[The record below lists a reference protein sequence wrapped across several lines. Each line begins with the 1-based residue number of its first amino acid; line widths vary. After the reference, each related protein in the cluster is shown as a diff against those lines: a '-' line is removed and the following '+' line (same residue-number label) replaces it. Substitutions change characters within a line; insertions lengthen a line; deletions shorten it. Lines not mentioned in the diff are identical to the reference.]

1 MIMNLDNNYKKTK
14 IAIMSVADIL
24 NYGDTL
30 FSFVARQ
37 EILKRLPNAEF
48 RFFTPTSSV
57 IEGETF
63 YGYTRE
69 NLEIF
74 KPTAILVIGGE
85 VIHKYDKVVWHE
97 MYKNINKPI
106 LSDNVS
112 DTFFDWLD
120 YPCFKAWFSVGV
132 LYFNDGNKIDLTN
145 LNKLNYIGVRGILSK
160 KNLELNLLTSNS
172 KIKMVPDIGWLFN
185 RYFSDYKMQL
195 DTLEKN
201 LGLSILDKK
210 YVVFNINHTSIQ
222 KHKIEKVKNILNNF
236 AIDHD
241 CYIFLLPIIKSYK
254 DTEDLIGF
262 KASHIFLLPDNLSLK
277 ETGAL
282 LMGAWF
288 YIGSSLHAA
297 ITTMSNFKN
306 AAIIHDVQLT
316 KFQDHF
322 AHSMRID
329 FWDNNW
335 LNIGTILEKL
345 KETPLLS
352 LKKYAEY
359 MSITIDEKLDELCNI
374 LSS

>member
-1 MIMNLDNNYKKTK
+1 MTMNVNDDFKEIR

-30 FSFVARQ
+30 FPFVARQ
-37 EILKRLPNAEF
+37 EILKRLPNAKF
-48 RFFTPTSSV
+48 RFFTPTNAV

-63 YGYTRE
+63 YGYTRK

-85 VIHKYDKVVWHE
+85 VIHKYDQVVWHE
-97 MYKNINKPI
+97 MYKNISKPV

-132 LYFNDGNKIDLTN
+132 LYFNDGNMIDLS
-145 LNKLNYIGVRGILSK
+145 LLDKLNYIGVRGILSK
-160 KNLELNLLTSNS
+160 KNLESNLITSNS

-185 RYFSDYKMQL
+185 RYLSDYKMHL
-195 DTLEKN
+195 NVLENN
-201 LGLSILDKK
+201 LGLSLLEKK
-210 YVVFNINHTSIQ
+210 YVIFNINHTSIQ
-222 KHKIEKVKNILNNF
+222 NHEIETVKNVLNKF
-236 AIDHD
+236 AIDND

-254 DTEDLIGF
+254 DTDDLIGF
-262 KASHIFLLPDNLSLK
+262 EASHIFLLPSDLSLK

-306 AAIIHDVQLT
+306 AAIIHNFQLT
-316 KFQDHF
+316 KFQDVF
-322 AHSMRID
+322 GHSMRLD

-335 LNIGTILEKL
+335 LNINTMLQKL
-345 KETPLLS
+345 KEKPLSS

-359 MSITIDEKLDELCNI
+359 MSITMDEKLDELCNI